1 MSTFYK
7 LRIKQI
13 IKETTDAISI
23 TFDVPTELASIYKFI
38 AGQYLTIKL
47 TLDGNEIRRAYSIC
61 SSPKSDEL
69 TISIKGVF
77 GGVFSN
83 FAVSQLKENQ
93 YLEVSTPEG
102 RFVFEP
108 NPTAK
113 NTYAA
118 FAAGSGITPI
128 IAIVQSVLE
137 EEPNSSFVL
146 VYGNKT
152 TQSTIFYEKIN
163 QLKEK
168 YIGRF
173 FVHYVFSQERIDNEL
188 FGRIDKSVVNLIVK
202 NKYNYINFEKFYLC
216 GPNEMVIQVTEVLKE
231 NGISSDKIKFELF
244 TTTSSKQE
252 NIPKVSEGQYLLH
265 VLLDGEET
273 TFSVPNGTTLLDAI
287 LKKGLDPAYSCL
299 GGICSSCIARVTKG
313 EAQMKKNSILTDDEI
328 EDGLILSCQAVPTTS
343 EISVSF
349 DDV

>member
-13 IKETTDAISI
+13 VKETIDAISI
-23 TFDVPTELASIYKFI
+23 TFDVPKELATTYKFV

-61 SSPKSDEL
+61 SSPQSGDL
-69 TISIKGVF
+69 TIAIKGIF

-83 FAVSQLKENQ
+83 FAVNQLKENQ
-93 YLEVSTPEG
+93 YLEVSIPEG
-102 RFVFEP
+102 RFIFEP
-108 NPTAK
+108 KSAAK
-113 NTYAA
+113 NTYVA

-128 IAIVQSVLE
+128 MSIMQSVLE

-146 VYGNKT
+146 VYGNKSV
-152 TQSTIFYEKIN
+152 QSTIFYQKIN

-168 YIGRF
+168 YLGRLH
-173 FVHYVFSQERIDNEL
+173 VHYVFSQEQCDGEL

-216 GPNEMVIQVTEVLKE
+216 GPNQMVIQVTDVLKE
-231 NGISSDKIKFELF
+231 NGVQSDKIKFELF
-244 TTTSSKQE
+244 TTAASKEDNKQ
-252 NIPKVSEGQYLLH
+252 VATDGQYLLH

-273 TFSVPNGTTLLDAI
+273 SFSVPNGTTLLDAI

-299 GGICSSCIARVTKG
+299 GGICSSCIARITKG
-313 EAQMKKNSILTDDEI
+313 NAQMKKNSILTDDEI
-328 EDGLILSCQAVPTTS
+328 EEGLILSCQAVPTTS
-343 EISVSF
+343 EISVNF